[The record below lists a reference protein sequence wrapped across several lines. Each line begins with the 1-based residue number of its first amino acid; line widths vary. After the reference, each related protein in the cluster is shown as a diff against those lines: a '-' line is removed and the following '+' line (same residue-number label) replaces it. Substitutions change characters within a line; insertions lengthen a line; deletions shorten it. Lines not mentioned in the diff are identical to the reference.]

1 VIRAPFIFCLSLI
14 PLFGYGADVADPLHM
29 AVEQLA
35 EHIKALSA
43 PGDSFQLE
51 LASLLGSRLPGEN
64 LLRTQVENAFRA
76 RAIRLGDNTSASG
89 KISITFSRNVHGP
102 LIVAKV
108 QRGEQVR
115 VILLPF
121 ELSPPA
127 RVVAGRLERRLL
139 WEQKDPILDLTST
152 ENELWVLD
160 SAALS
165 YYNRQ
170 AGQWTL
176 QRRLVIPH
184 ARPWPRDLRGM
195 LHADGELL
203 EAYLPGMLCRVEKL
217 QFGCEES
224 TAEWPLQSGPLSL
237 RASFEP
243 GRNFFSGFTTV
254 ASSTRP
260 YISPFYGA
268 GIVSSEGQE
277 LWLLTRPDGNAY
289 LHNQAPE
296 ADVQQKEAGAFE
308 FGNAGHVAAIPG
320 WGSDIAVLSEACQTR
335 SLVLAAES
343 RSERTDEVQAYVI
356 LKQQLQPVAE
366 PAEFPGPV
374 TALWS
379 KPDGTA
385 VAVAHDRTSG
395 RYAAYSLRVTCE

>member
-1 VIRAPFIFCLSLI
+1 LWPR
-14 PLFGYGADVADPLHM
+14 
-29 AVEQLA
+29 
-35 EHIKALSA
+35 
-43 PGDSFQLE
+43 
-51 LASLLGSRLPGEN
+51 
-64 LLRTQVENAFRA
+64 
-76 RAIRLGDNTSASG
+76 
-89 KISITFSRNVHGP
+89 FSEGR
-102 LIVAKV
+102 K
-108 QRGEQVR
+108 VR

-121 ELSPPA
+121 ELSLPA
-127 RVVAGRLERRLL
+127 PVVAGRLERRLL
-139 WEQKDPILDLTST
+139 WEQREPILDLTST

-170 AGQWTL
+170 GSQWTL

-203 EAYLPGMLCRVEKL
+203 QAYLPGMLCRVEKL
-217 QFGCEES
+217 KFGCEES
-224 TAEWPLQSGPLSL
+224 TVEWPLQSGPVSL

-289 LHNQAPE
+289 LHHRAPE
-296 ADVQQKEAGAFE
+296 GDVQQKEAGVLE
-308 FGNAGHVAAIPG
+308 FRNAGQVAAIPG
-320 WGSDIAVLSEACQTR
+320 CSDIAVFSDACQTR
-335 SLVLAAES
+335 TLVLAAES

-356 LKQQLQPVAE
+356 LKQQLRPVAE